1 MRLKPNYK
9 NILLLTIM
17 VVSIIIVI
25 SDSIHL
31 IIGYQF
37 NLYGLLTNIL
47 MIIII
52 IKINNY
58 INKYTKK
65 RVKKKIQP
73 ASKITF

>member
-58 INKYTKK
+58 INKYTIKK
-65 RVKKKIQP
+65 ELKRKFSHQAK
-73 ASKITF
+73 

>member
-47 MIIII
+47 MIILI

-58 INKYTKK
+58 INKYTIKK
-65 RVKKKIQP
+65 ELKRKFSQQAK
-73 ASKITF
+73 

>member
-58 INKYTKK
+58 INKYTTKK
-65 RVKKKIQP
+65 ELKRKFGHQAK
-73 ASKITF
+73 